1 MDYEITEEG
10 KEMPPENKNWNSDI
24 CTIYASWGNHYEG
37 TLRSLLKQNFPDAH
51 TLSDIATEK
60 KGPEVTQRAHQ
71 HDKSIQTT
79 ERIYT
84 FPTPMPSPLA
94 KESVRWGEEE
104 IKPAATGTGEL
115 WHARLGHT
123 NDSNLKA
130 TSETYPMFN
139 IPKKHVTNEKL
150 QSTICECCAKCKA
163 TLKRKIKSSKSA
175 RATRYLERVHM
186 DVCGPLQMKTYDGC
200 QYFTVFL
207 DEYTKYRWI
216 YVHKDRTTSVEILKK
231 WIQEATRGTENTIGC
246 LRTDQAGE
254 HLSKQYQQELMK
266 HGPNGIRLECSA
278 SYDHFQNG
286 HAERLIRYISNMARC
301 MLEYGGV
308 ARDMWGYAV
317 RYAAYVQNR
326 IVHAGQQ
333 MSPFEARYGT
343 PADLSRLKVFGC
355 MAYVTRDKKETDYV
369 ADKKLDP
376 RSVSGCFV
384 GMADDGDNGVHIK
397 GHMVWTLETGARL
410 LTSSQVTFDET
421 RYPKLMGVT
430 EWEFSM
436 RTKIRKCK
444 ATVTVMNFDTEDID
458 KHPFTFED
466 DEIRYREQQEN
477 TRLNP
482 QNLVGSKVTIEY
494 KGKKREGRVY
504 NYLKTHK
511 LWGIVLC
518 QAAEDDPP
526 LVYITTSQ
534 MANDHRI
541 KFHEKIVKRKNPND
555 QDERDINTSVNL
567 IRLQDEI
574 QMLKYDQATRDTQSL
589 IDKVVHARVVKT
601 APISRHE
608 PEPKTWRQAMNS
620 PNLDK
625 WYNASKEEIDGL
637 DKMKTWEVV
646 RPRNG
651 IIPIDSKWVY
661 KIKYTPSGAVEKY
674 KARLVVRGDS
684 QRAGLDFGEVFSP
697 VAHNTIC
704 RMLLSMATA
713 CDFEVDLVDVCQAFL
728 NAPLEEEIYMR
739 PAPGVTDILGIASDS
754 WLKLKRNLYGL
765 RQAPRNWSLTFI
777 NWMLKE
783 QKYVKASIDDCLFY
797 KEFKHKGKDVFI
809 LLLMYV
815 DDNIIISNDRES
827 LDIFKKDMHE
837 KFKIVDKGPIE
848 TYLGV
853 QIQRDRN
860 AGTLK
865 IHQEGYLN
873 EVLAAMS
880 IKRDNP
886 LTYNT
891 PLPVGIHLVKNEG
904 TAYELDLYRSAIGS
918 LIYLSQWT
926 RIDIA
931 YAVSALAAHMANP
944 SRDHHVALKHVLH
957 YLHGTRDK
965 GITYH
970 KNDEHGIN
978 KLYGFVDA
986 DYAGEIE
993 KRRSRT
999 GYVMMM
1005 NSGCISWKSK
1015 LQTVVANSTTD
1026 AEVYAATLAIKEV
1039 VYLRDALRRIGLP
1052 QATVDAPTKGTLL
1065 YEDNEATT
1073 AIARSAAHREATKHM
1088 AIARSF
1094 LRYHHENGTVS
1105 IQDCYTNMQV
1115 ADFLTKPLGAQV
1127 HDRLVN
1133 EAMGKEAKIDI
1144 FRFARRDW
1152 RALYDEKIALKQ
1164 KEMIDHDSDSECI
1177 QVDKIYL
1184 DSDSEHVNDTTT
1196 SSADVQG
1203 GMLKCMFVDTIY
1215 MNVMRVDTAYE
1226 GPNYLVCDDI
1236 EEYLRFEQ
1244 HRSSVVQRIQ
1254 EEELSVEN
1262 RYYGE
1267 MISLQRVTVE

>member
-1 MDYEITEEG
+1 
-10 KEMPPENKNWNSDI
+10 
-24 CTIYASWGNHYEG
+24 
-37 TLRSLLKQNFPDAH
+37 L
-51 TLSDIATEK
+51 
-60 KGPEVTQRAHQ
+60 
-71 HDKSIQTT
+71 
-79 ERIYT
+79 
-84 FPTPMPSPLA
+84 
-94 KESVRWGEEE
+94 
-104 IKPAATGTGEL
+104 
-115 WHARLGHT
+115 T
-123 NDSNLKA
+123 NDKN
-130 TSETYPMFN
+130 
-139 IPKKHVTNEKL
+139 
-150 QSTICECCAKCKA
+150 QSTICACCAKCKA

-216 YVHKDRTTSVEILKK
+216 YVHKDRTTSVDILRR
-231 WIQEATRGTENTIGC
+231 WIQEATRDTEYTVGC

-254 HLSKQYQQELMK
+254 HLSKQYQQELKK
-266 HGPNGIRLECSA
+266 HGPSGIRLECSA

-286 HAERLIRYISNMARC
+286 HAERLIRSISNTARC

-326 IVHAGQQ
+326 IVAAGQTR
-333 MSPFEARYGT
+333 SPYEARFGT
-343 PADLSRLKVFGC
+343 VADLSRLKVFGC
-355 MAYVTRDKKETDYV
+355 AAYVTRDKKETDFV

-376 RSVSGCFV
+376 RGASGCFV
-384 GMADDGDNGVHIK
+384 GMADDGANGVHIK

-421 RYPKLMGVT
+421 RYPRLMGVT

-436 RTKIRKCK
+436 QAKIRKCK
-444 ATVTVMNFDTEDID
+444 ATVTVMNFDTEEVD

-466 DEIRYREQQEN
+466 DEILYREQQEN
-477 TRLNP
+477 TKLNP
-482 QNLVGSKVTIEY
+482 QHLVGMKVTLDY
-494 KGKKREGRVY
+494 KGKRREGKIY
-504 NYLKTHK
+504 NFLKSYK
-511 LWGIVLC
+511 LWGVVLSR
-518 QAAEDDPP
+518 ATEADPP
-526 LVYITTSQ
+526 LVYVTTSQ
-534 MANDHRI
+534 MADEGRF
-541 KFHEKIVKRKNPND
+541 KFHEKVIRYSSSQSAAAHESDVN
-555 QDERDINTSVNL
+555 VNL
-567 IRLQDEI
+567 IHFRDEI
-574 QMLKYDQATRDTQSL
+574 QVLKYDQATRDTQTIL
-589 IDKVVHARVVKT
+589 NRVFHVRVVKT

-620 PNLDK
+620 RNSEK

-637 DKMKTWEVV
+637 EKMKTWGVV
-646 RPRNG
+646 RPQTG
-651 IIPIDSKWVY
+651 VIPIDSKWVY
-661 KIKYTPSGAVEKY
+661 KIKYTPTGEVEKY

-704 RMLLSMATA
+704 RMLMSMATA

-728 NAPLEEEIYMR
+728 NAPLTEEIYMR
-739 PAPGVTDILGIASDS
+739 PAPGVTDILGIPNDS

-765 RQAPRNWSLTFI
+765 KQAPRNWSITFI

-797 KEFKHKGKDVFI
+797 KEFKHNGKDVFI

-827 LDIFKKDMHE
+827 LDAFKKEMHD
-837 KFKIVDKGPIE
+837 KFKIVDKGPIA

-853 QIQRDRN
+853 QIERDRVK
-860 AGTLK
+860 GTLK
-865 IHQEGYLN
+865 MHQEGYLN
-873 EVLAAMS
+873 EVLAALN
-880 IKRDNP
+880 IKKDNS

-904 TAYELDLYRSAIGS
+904 EPYELDLYRSAIGS

-926 RIDIA
+926 RVDIA

-944 SRDHHVALKHVLH
+944 SRDHHVALRHVLH
-957 YLHGTRDK
+957 YLHGTRNK

-970 KNDEHGIN
+970 KYDEHGIN

-986 DYAGEIE
+986 DYAGEVE
-993 KRRSRT
+993 KRRSRS
-999 GYVMMM
+999 GYIMMM

-1015 LQTVVANSTTD
+1015 LQTVIANSTTD

-1039 VYLRDALRRIGLP
+1039 IYLRDALRRIGLP
-1052 QATVDAPTKGTLL
+1052 QATASAPAKGTLL

-1073 AIARSAAHREATKHM
+1073 AIARTAAHREATKHM

-1105 IQDCYTNMQV
+1105 IQDCYTHMQV

-1127 HDRLVN
+1127 HEKLVN
-1133 EAMGKEAKIDI
+1133 EAMGKEEKRGIS
-1144 FRFARRDW
+1144 RFSRRNW
-1152 RALYDEKIALKQ
+1152 KEKYEEKMLLKQ
-1164 KEMIDHDSDSECI
+1164 EEQNLIRDSDSET
-1177 QVDKIYL
+1177 VR
-1184 DSDSEHVNDTTT
+1184 DSDPELMYVATDTPT
-1196 SSADVQG
+1196 DVQG
-1203 GMLKCMFVDTIY
+1203 GMLKCMYIDTVY
-1215 MNVMRVDTAYE
+1215 MNVMRIYSDYE
-1226 GPNYLVCDDI
+1226 GPNYLICDSI
-1236 EEYLRFEQ
+1236 EEYLRFEH
-1244 HRSSVVQRIQ
+1244 HRSNVAQRVK
-1254 EEELSVEN
+1254 EEDLSIEH

-1267 MISLQRVTVE
+1267 TIQLNRIVIQ